1 MRFPFRAINWPDS
14 TNRRIF
20 RAAVIIG
27 LLTLV
32 AKSAAVF
39 KELLVARWF
48 GRSDTLDAFLIAYL
62 VPSFVMSLT
71 AGALVTSFVP
81 TFVETRQKQGI
92 EAAQKLFSSALLLS
106 AIALTVVTILLA
118 LFAPLYLPY
127 LGSSFSIPKLRLTRQ
142 LLYVVL
148 PLVLFGGTSMFV
160 SYVLNA
166 GERFAL
172 AALTPLVT
180 PVVTILFLEVTARR
194 WGAFSLASGILIGSF
209 LEASLVVRGLKAQ
222 GMRFTLRWGGLDS
235 SLLQVWRQY
244 APMLAGT
251 FLMCFTSIVDQS
263 MAAMLSGGSVAALS
277 YAAKIIAT
285 VLALGSIPLSAAVLP
300 YFSKMVA
307 ENDLDGCRH
316 TLKRYSALVT
326 LIAVPFT
333 ACLMTFSK
341 PLVRLLFQRGAFT
354 GVDTDLVS
362 WVQICYAIQIPFYIC
377 SMLFVQFLSSIRRND
392 ILMYC
397 AAMNLVLDIVLNLV
411 LMKIWGVAGI
421 ALSTSL
427 VYIASFLFVSTFSL
441 RLLARRRIS
450 TSLVTQTE
458 EVIR

>member
-1 MRFPFRAINWPDS
+1 MRFLFRAINWPDS

-20 RAAVIIG
+20 RAAAIIG

-32 AKSAAVF
+32 AKSAAVV

-62 VPSFVMSLT
+62 VPSFVMTLT
-71 AGALVTSFVP
+71 AGALITAFVP

-92 EAAQKLFSSALLLS
+92 EAAQKLFSSALFLS
-106 AIALTVVTILLA
+106 AIALTVITILLA

-127 LGSSFSIPKLRLTRQ
+127 MGSSFSIPKLRLTRH

-148 PLVLFGGTSMFV
+148 PFVLFGGTSTFV

-180 PVVTILFLEVTARR
+180 PVVTILFLELTARR
-194 WGAFSLASGILIGSF
+194 WGAFSLASGILMGSF

-222 GMRFTLRWGGLDS
+222 GLRFTFRWGGLDS
-235 SLLQVWRQY
+235 SSRQVWRQY
-244 APMLAGT
+244 APMLSGT

-263 MAAMLSGGSVAALS
+263 MAAMLPGGSVAALS

-307 ENDLDGCRH
+307 ENDLVGCRH
-316 TLKRYSALVT
+316 TLKRYSALVALT
-326 LIAVPFT
+326 AVPFT
-333 ACLMTFSK
+333 ACLMMFSR

-354 GVDTDLVS
+354 SADTELVS
-362 WVQICYAIQIPFYIC
+362 WVQICYSIQIPFYIC
-377 SMLFVQFLSSIRRND
+377 TMMFMQFLSSIKRND
-392 ILMYC
+392 ILMYG
-397 AAMNLVLDIVLNLV
+397 AAINLVLDIVLNLV
-411 LMKIWGVAGI
+411 LMRVWGVAGI

-427 VYIASFLFVSTFSL
+427 VYVASFLFVSTFSL
-441 RLLARRRIS
+441 RLLARRRLS
-450 TSLVTQTE
+450 TAVVTETQ